1 MVQGNEYMKGMGG
14 HLFLEGDTARLRQ
27 RLHTRGT
34 IVYIDTQVLQVRRN
48 KYCVCLQVRRNRYCV
63 CLQVRRNKYCVCL
76 QVRRNKYCVCLQ
88 VRCNKLHSS
97 HHQLSVAVAAADQA
111 TRNPN
116 ESGQTSE

>member
-14 HLFLEGDTARLRQ
+14 HLFLEGDTAILRQ

-34 IVYIDTQVLQVRRN
+34 IVYIDTQV
-48 KYCVCLQVRRNRYCV
+48 
-63 CLQVRRNKYCVCL
+63 L

-97 HHQLSVAVAAADQA
+97 HHQLSVAVAAADKA

>member
-1 MVQGNEYMKGMGG
+1 MKGMGG
-14 HLFLEGDTARLRQ
+14 HLFLEGDTAILRQ

-48 KYCVCLQVRRNRYCV
+48 KYCVCLQVRCNR
-63 CLQVRRNKYCVCL
+63 YCVCL